1 MPAPNETASIDKPQ
15 NLDAASPDAASNAKS
30 PRPLKPKRPFWRKKR
45 FQIPFC
51 LFAVFPLLLVVAV
64 KLLYFNGVKLKP
76 SPETTGFVEPLT
88 PDGNVDFTRIYEE
101 RQPTWIGEP
110 ENGFRQIAQAFG
122 PDVSDWPHTEPLRW
136 ETLQT
141 SELYEQEWRPLCEK
155 LNLDPTACPVFLNRL
170 ELTSYLRL
178 NGISGTEPDVEPD
191 AAYGLVW
198 VGDEQR
204 PARVDYNAAQF
215 CSDAVA
221 KFPWTAEEF
230 PVAARWLEEN
240 ADRYAVYES
249 AINAPRYVAPR
260 YLPFDENRRL
270 ASRLF
275 ALDRAEQIALDLAVR
290 ANFRLGTG
298 DVDGAL
304 EDRRLVF
311 RLARHIFD
319 DPNALLTCVSNGFKV
334 YQIGASIRIGANP
347 NAPPTPEQWA
357 RAAEIHRETLGEY
370 DFDAA
375 WRRTYENERFLA
387 VAGMSRLFTEPLD
400 RLSPP
405 SERWHYRFLRGLDAN
420 YAMQIFNQLF
430 PPLQNGAVPQSEPG
444 DDALSPELRLYLTSK
459 EGLTNDDVAS
469 IITRLFSPNR
479 KKRAENWTYHLNILC
494 EDRYDAYSFFFLPP
508 FHMARRL
515 FDAAENFSRV
525 QTLQLATLRY
535 QAETGTLPPAFTVDA
550 SGKPLHSWRVL
561 ILPYINDETK
571 ALYEQI
577 QLDEPWDSPHNRQF
591 HAQAPSVFRRAQDR
605 TAPPEVAA
613 FSAIVGPN
621 SLYNESGVG
630 VDLLE
635 LARGSKPAALSQALI
650 VERKTPIDWMR
661 PDAEILETTA
671 FEDGINGAAREL
683 PGPPSANGIGSS
695 LGSAPRNDDLIS
707 SLDVYDAYA
716 LIATADGA
724 AVKFHES
731 LTKRYETSDDEH
743 VDPVER
749 ASQFEG
755 ETLDELILGVKPMR
769 RLFLETITPET
780 PTF

>member
-1 MPAPNETASIDKPQ
+1 MSAPNEIASIDKTQ
-15 NLDAASPDAASNAKS
+15 DLDAASPDAASNAKS
-30 PRPLKPKRPFWRKKR
+30 PRPPKPKRPFWRKKR
-45 FQIPFC
+45 FQIPF
-51 LFAVFPLLLVVAV
+51 FFFVVFPLLLVVAV

-88 PDGNVDFTRIYEE
+88 PDGNVDFTRIYKE
-101 RQPTWIGEP
+101 RQPTWLGEP

-122 PDVSDWPHTEPLRW
+122 PDVSDWPYTEPLRW

-141 SELYEQEWRPLCEK
+141 SELYEEEWRPLCEK
-155 LNLDPTACPVFLNRL
+155 LNLDPTSCPIFLNRL

-191 AAYGLVW
+191 AASGLVW

-204 PARVDYNAAQF
+204 PARVDYYAAQL

-221 KFPWTAEEF
+221 KFPWTAETF

-240 ADRYAVYES
+240 ADVYAVYES
-249 AINAPRYVAPR
+249 AINAPRYGAPR

-270 ASRLF
+270 ASRIF

-319 DPNALLTCVSNGFKV
+319 DPNVSLTNVVAGFAV

-347 NAPPTPEQWA
+347 DAPPTPEQWA

-375 WRRTYENERFLA
+375 WRRTYENERFVA
-387 VAGMSRLFTEPLD
+387 VASMSRLFTAPLD
-400 RLSPP
+400 RLCPP
-405 SERWHYRFLRGLDAN
+405 SERWNYRFLRGLDAN
-420 YAMQIFNQLF
+420 YAMQIFNKLF

-444 DDALSPELRLYLTSK
+444 DDALSPELRLYLTGT
-459 EGLTNDDVAS
+459 EGLRNDDVAS
-469 IITRLFSPNR
+469 IIARLLSPNR
-479 KKRAENWTYHLNILC
+479 KKRVENWIC
-494 EDRYDAYSFFFLPP
+494 VVPSMRAPWYDANPDGFLPP
-508 FHMARRL
+508 FHIARRL

-535 QAETGTLPPAFTVDA
+535 QAETGTLPPAFAVDA

-561 ILPYINDETK
+561 ILPYINDATK
-571 ALYEQI
+571 ALYKQI
-577 QLDEPWDSPHNRQF
+577 RLDEPWDSPHNRQF

-613 FSAIVGPN
+613 FSVIVGPN

-635 LARGSKPAALSQALI
+635 LARGWKPAALSQALI
-650 VERKTPIDWMR
+650 VERKTPVDWMR
-661 PDAEILETTA
+661 PDAEILEKTA

-683 PGPPSANGIGSS
+683 PGPPSSNGIGSS
-695 LGSAPRNDDLIS
+695 PGSAPRNDDLILN
-707 SLDVYDAYA
+707 LDVHDVYA

-724 AVKFHES
+724 AVKFRDSE
-731 LTKRYETSDDEH
+731 TKRYQTSAVER

-749 ASQFEG
+749 ARQLEG

-769 RLFLETITPET
+769 RLFLETITPDA